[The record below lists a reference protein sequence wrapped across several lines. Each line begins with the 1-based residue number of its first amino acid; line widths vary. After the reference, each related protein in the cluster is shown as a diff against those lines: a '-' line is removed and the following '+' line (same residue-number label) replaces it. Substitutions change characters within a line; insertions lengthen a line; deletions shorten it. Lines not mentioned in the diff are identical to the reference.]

1 MNIVHLHLLLNHVP
15 VLGVA
20 FVTLLLFIAVVR
32 RSGELARVSLA
43 ILALVGAIAVLV
55 FFTGEPA
62 QESIEHLPGLSER
75 LIDRHEEV
83 AEVATIAT
91 GIIGA
96 LALGALIVYRRRAL
110 PRWMTLFALIAG
122 VGSTAFMGYTANLGG
137 HIRHTEIRSTPGSGD
152 LRGGGTSER
161 EAEER

>member
-1 MNIVHLHLLLNHVP
+1 MNIVHVHLLLNHVP

-20 FVTLLLFIAVVR
+20 FVTLLLFVAFVR

-43 ILALVGAIAVLV
+43 ILALVGAMAALV

-62 QESIEHLPGLSER
+62 QESIEHLPGFSER
-75 LIDRHEEV
+75 LIDRHEDV

-91 GIIGA
+91 GIVGA

-110 PRWMTLFALIAG
+110 PRWMTLFALFAG
-122 VGSTAFMGYTANLGG
+122 VGSTALMGYTANLGG
-137 HIRHTEIRSTPGSGD
+137 QIRHTEIRSTPGSGD
-152 LRGGGTSER
+152 VRGGTSER